1 MIFWKVFYA
10 QTSTKPVRP
19 PNGWNGSIFHKAK
32 RIVKTVWFWTDAG
45 FQRQKSQRLRCTRT
59 VTVSQSLCPTLGSW
73 IRRTRGVRTAN
84 LIPIYLTH
92 RGSTHQKEK
101 LFKAWG
107 YTVEDAAWLQEELEK
122 QAVYKY
128 STGQYTLGRL
138 NKDGQRINIRIDLD
152 RKDGS
157 GPVSFVSGWM
167 VQPNGTLK
175 LNTPYGGK

>member
-1 MIFWKVFYA
+1 MRSLDDFLKGFLRADEHEASSSSKWVEWEHIS
-10 QTSTKPVRP
+10 Q
-19 PNGWNGSIFHKAK
+19 GK
-32 RIVKTVWFWTDAG
+32 RIVKTVSFWTDAG

-157 GPVSFVSGWM
+157 GSVSFVSGWM
-167 VQPNGTLK
+167 DGST
-175 LNTPYGGK
+175 